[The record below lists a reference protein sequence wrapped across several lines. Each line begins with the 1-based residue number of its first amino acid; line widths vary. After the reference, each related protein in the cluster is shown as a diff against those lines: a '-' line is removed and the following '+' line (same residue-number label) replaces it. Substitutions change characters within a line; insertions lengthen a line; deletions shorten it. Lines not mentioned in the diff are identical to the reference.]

1 MFKKQNLSGYSLLS
15 SIVVFGTTDIQND
28 IINNAFIKTEVP
40 EDWVL
45 NFAQKREWLNS
56 TNERNLVL
64 NSSDYSLRDDAVRE
78 AWKYEQKNVELGGD
92 GITHSWTD
100 SEKRELIETGRV
112 SGYDGHHIN
121 DVSTYP
127 ELQADPNNITFLTKE
142 EHILAHNGNFRN
154 YTNGEVIDKIDN
166 LGNVHS
172 DGLAM
177 FDIALYS
184 LAIGAVPFTI
194 ELLVRAYKNNLSYND
209 LRNMGIN
216 NLKTVVQGTT
226 VMGGALLIDN
236 FFDCIDYISGLFI
249 ARGFFRFSQN
259 ILNGANIQTAL
270 FNTGK
275 SLIFPTFIYMTVTF
289 FHIPGVLIVSLL
301 ISGNIIYK
309 FFKIEDKSERY
320 IIEYSKPVFI

>member
-1 MFKKQNLSGYSLLS
+1 MLKKQNLSNYSLLS
-15 SIVVFGTTDIQND
+15 TSIVFGTANIQND
-28 IINNAFIKTEVP
+28 IISNAFIKTEVP
-40 EDWVL
+40 EDWAL

-56 TNERNLVL
+56 INESNLDL
-64 NSSDYSLRDDAVRE
+64 NSSDYSLRDNAVRE

-100 SEKRELIETGRV
+100 TEKRELIETGRV

-127 ELQADPNNITFLTKE
+127 EMQADPNNITFLTKE
-142 EHILAHNGNFRN
+142 EHILAHNGNFN
-154 YTNGEVIDKIDN
+154 NSTNGEIVDKIHN

-184 LAIGAVPFTI
+184 LAIGAIPFTI
-194 ELLVRAYKNNLSYND
+194 ELLVRVYKNNLSYND
-209 LRNMGIN
+209 LRTMGIT
-216 NLKTVVQGTT
+216 NLKIIGQSTT
-226 VMGGALLIDN
+226 IMGGALLIDN

-249 ARGFFRFSQN
+249 ARGIFRFSQN
-259 ILNGANIQTAL
+259 ILNGCNIQTAL
-270 FNTGK
+270 FNTSK
-275 SLIFPTFIYMTVTF
+275 SLMLPTVIYMTVTF
-289 FHIPGVLIVSLL
+289 FHIPGVIIVSLL

-320 IIEYSKPVFI
+320 IIEYSKPVFV